1 MTDPDQD
8 GDVHTHE
15 WVSVEY
21 HATGVHK
28 DGTADNVSLVIEKHI
43 VTNPTP

>member
-8 GDVHTHE
+8 GIPNTHE
-15 WVSVEY
+15 WVYVEY

-28 DGTADNVSLVIEKHI
+28 DGSADNVSLVIEKH
-43 VTNPTP
+43 TLPSAKP